1 MKIAFLTC
9 EYPHPKTGSSG
20 GIGTSIKNL
29 AEALHNLGVTV
40 RILVYGQKID
50 SEFNLE
56 GIIIQQIKN
65 VKAKGLSWWFTSKK
79 IEKII
84 NSLVSK
90 SEIDIVEVH
99 DYTGNSAFMNLDC
112 PVVMKL
118 HGSDTYFCHLDN
130 RSVKWWNK
138 FQEKRAFKRAD
149 SIISVSNFTSN
160 LTNQL
165 FNLNRQCETIA
176 NGINMLNFNDNDKL
190 QVQSNIILYFG
201 TLIRKKGVLEI
212 PFIFNEVLKKVPDAK
227 LIIVGSDSYDIK
239 TGNDST
245 WSIMQPLFTENALKN
260 VDYIGRV
267 PYNEIQN
274 IIAQTSVCIFPSFA
288 EAFPVSWLEA
298 MAMGK
303 AVVASDIG
311 WATEMINDGTDGYL
325 RNPKEHFAYA
335 GAICELLLNSEFSNQ
350 MGLNAIEKVKLKFQS
365 EVIAKKN
372 IEHYRKVINEF

>member
-9 EYPHPKTGSSG
+9 EFPHPNTGSSG

-29 AEALHNLGVTV
+29 AESLHSLGMSV

-50 SEFNLE
+50 SEFNFD

-65 VKAKGLSWWFTSKK
+65 VKFKGFSWWLTSKK
-79 IEKII
+79 IENII
-84 NSLVSK
+84 NSLVLK
-90 SEIDIVEVH
+90 NELDIVEVH

-118 HGSDTYFCHLDN
+118 HGSDTYFCHLDK
-130 RSVKWWNK
+130 RPVKWWNK
-138 FQEKRAFKRAD
+138 FQEKRAYKRAN
-149 SIISVSNFTSN
+149 SIISVSAFTGN

-165 FNLNRQCETIA
+165 FNLKRQYETIA
-176 NGINMLNFNDNDKL
+176 NGINIQNFYEHEKSPKRTN
-190 QVQSNIILYFG
+190 VILYFG

-227 LIIVGSDSYDIK
+227 LVLVGSDSYDIK
-239 TGNDST
+239 TGNNST
-245 WSIMQPLFTENALKN
+245 WSMLQPLFTENALKK
-260 VDYIGRV
+260 VDYMGRV

-335 GAICELLLNSEFSNQ
+335 AAISELLLNSELSNQ
-350 MGLNAIEKVKLKFQS
+350 MGMNAIDKVQLKFQS